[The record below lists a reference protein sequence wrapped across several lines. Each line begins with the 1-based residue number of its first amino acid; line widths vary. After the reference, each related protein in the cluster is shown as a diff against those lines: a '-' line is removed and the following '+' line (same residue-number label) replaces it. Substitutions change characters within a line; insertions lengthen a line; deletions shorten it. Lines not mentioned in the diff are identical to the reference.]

1 MKYRSQG
8 GGGDL
13 FAFIDHQRKA
23 RSIQRPTGIRKL
35 SGIVDWEGFRDD
47 LEGLLGYGERDG
59 SKGGR
64 PPFDPVFMFR
74 VLVLQKFHG
83 LSDAAVEEQIAD
95 RFSFMDFLGLKP
107 GDDIPDENTV
117 WDFRE
122 ALERDG
128 REGSERLFERF
139 NEMLEARGLIGRE
152 GSLVDASFV
161 DAPRQRNTREQ
172 NGSIKKGERPAEFDA
187 DTARGRQK
195 DCEARWAKKN
205 NETHFGY
212 KNHAKVD
219 AKSKLITRA
228 KTTPANVHDSQE
240 FKDLVDKTD
249 NAAFADSAYA
259 SEEAERYL
267 LEDCDCEEFIMM
279 KGRRGHPLTREEKAT
294 NTLRSRIRVRVEHV
308 FGRMSQMGMGAVR
321 TIGLKRAS
329 QHNTL
334 SNLVYNMDRYAFLT
348 RKPA

>member
-1 MKYRSQG
+1 MKYRSQN

-13 FAFIDHQRKA
+13 FAFIDHQKKA
-23 RSIQRPTGIRKL
+23 EAAQRTTGIGKL
-35 SGIVDWEGFRDD
+35 SDIIDWEGFRGD
-47 LEGLLGYGERDG
+47 LEDILGYGNRDS

-64 PPFDPVFMFR
+64 PPFDPVFMFK

-83 LSDAAVEEQIAD
+83 LSDASVEEQIAD
-95 RFSFMDFLGLKP
+95 RFSFMRFLGLRP
-107 GDDIPDENTV
+107 GDAIPDSNTV

-128 REGSERLFERF
+128 RKGSERLFARF
-139 NEMLEARGLIGRE
+139 DEMLETRGLIGHE
-152 GSLVDASFV
+152 GSIIDASFV

-172 NGSIKKGERPAEFDA
+172 NESIKKGERPAEFDQ
-187 DTARGRQK
+187 DTPKGRQK

-205 NETHFGY
+205 NETHFGF

-219 AKSKLITRA
+219 AKSKLIIKG
-228 KTTPANVHDSQE
+228 KTTGANVHDSQV

-249 NAAFADSAYA
+249 NAVFADSAYESA
-259 SEEAERYL
+259 ENERYL
-267 LEDCDCEEFIMM
+267 LEDCDCEDFVMF
-279 KGRRGHPLTREEKAT
+279 KGRRGHPLTEEEKAT

-308 FGRMSQMGMGAVR
+308 FGRMSQMGMDIVR
-321 TIGLKRAS
+321 SIGLKRGS

-334 SNLVYNMDRYAFLT
+334 SNLVYNMDRYAFLI
-348 RKPA
+348 R

>member
-1 MKYRSQG
+1 MKYRTQG
-8 GGGDL
+8 GGDDL
-13 FAFIDHQRKA
+13 FAFIGHQKKA
-23 RSIQRPTGIRKL
+23 RSIQRATGIGKL
-35 SGIVDWEGFRDD
+35 SGIVDWEGFRGD
-47 LEGLLGYGERDG
+47 LEDILGYSGRDG

-64 PPFDPVFMFR
+64 PPFDPVFMFK

-83 LSDAAVEEQIAD
+83 LGDAAVEEQIAD

-107 GDDIPDENTV
+107 GDDIPDGNTV

-122 ALERDG
+122 ALERGG
-128 REGSERLFERF
+128 RGGSERLFERF
-139 NEMLEARGLIGRE
+139 NEMLDAHGLIGRE

-161 DAPRQRNTREQ
+161 DAPRGRNTREQ
-172 NGSIKKGERPAEFDA
+172 NENIKRGERPAEFDP

-195 DCEARWAKKN
+195 DCEARWAKKG

-219 AKSKLITRA
+219 AKSKLVVKA
-228 KTTPANVHDSQE
+228 KTTPANVHDSQV
-240 FKDLVDKTD
+240 FKDLVDGTD
-249 NAAFADSAYA
+249 NATFADSAYA

-279 KGRRGHPLTREEKAT
+279 KGRRGHPLSEAEKAT

-321 TIGLKRAS
+321 TIGLRRAS
-329 QHNTL
+329 QHNAL
-334 SNLVYNMDRYAFLT
+334 SNIVYNMDRYAFLT
-348 RKPA
+348 R

>member
-1 MKYRSQG
+1 MKYRIQG
-8 GGGDL
+8 GGDDL
-13 FAFIDHQRKA
+13 FAFIEHQKKA
-23 RSIQRPTGIRKL
+23 KSIQRTTGICKL

-47 LEGLLGYGERDG
+47 LEHLLGYRDRDG

-64 PPFDPVFMFR
+64 PPFDPVFMFK

-83 LSDAAVEEQIAD
+83 LSDASVEEQIAD
-95 RFSFMDFLGLKP
+95 RFSFMEFLELKP
-107 GDDIPDENTV
+107 GDDIPDGNTV

-128 REGSERLFERF
+128 IEGSERLFNRF

-172 NGSIKKGERPAEFDA
+172 NASIKNGERPEEFDP

-205 NETHFGY
+205 NETHFGF

-219 AKSKLITRA
+219 AKSKLIIKA
-228 KTTPANVHDSQE
+228 KTTSANVHDSQVL
-240 FKDLVDKTD
+240 KDLVDKTD
-249 NAAFADSAYA
+249 NAVFADSAYR
-259 SEEAERYL
+259 SEEIEKYI
-267 LEDCDCEEFIMM
+267 LEDCDCEEFVMF
-279 KGRRGHPLTREEKAT
+279 KGYRDNPLTEEEKAT
-294 NTLRSRIRVRVEHV
+294 NTLRSRIRVRVEHT
-308 FGRMSQMGMGAVR
+308 FGRMSQMGMDIVR
-321 TIGLKRAS
+321 TIGLKRGS

-348 RKPA
+348 R